1 VSPVLY
7 DMSRTSSAPNPIL
20 KHLET
25 GLFTI
30 SALLLAWWL
39 FATSQAVIYQK
50 VQSARLEK
58 AIGERN
64 ESGPFKA
71 VAARAGSRASGL
83 IGKIEIPRLELSAI
97 ISEGVEEGTLKRA
110 VGHVPHTAF
119 PGEAGNVG
127 LAGHRDSFF
136 RNLKDVTP
144 SDTIL
149 ITTPDGTFTYLID
162 TTLIVMPDRGDLLD
176 STAVP
181 TVTLVTCYPFSYW
194 GRAPKRFVVQARQL
208 DPGPGA
214 SASREAEAPA
224 P

>member
-1 VSPVLY
+1 
-7 DMSRTSSAPNPIL
+7 MSRTSSAPNPIL

-30 SALLLAWWL
+30 SAILLAWWL
-39 FATSQAVIYQK
+39 YATSESVIYQK
-50 VQSARLEK
+50 VQSARLQK
-58 AIGERN
+58 ALRERN
-64 ESGPFKA
+64 EPAGPFKA
-71 VAARAGSRASGL
+71 VAARASSRASGL

-97 ISEGVEEGTLKRA
+97 ISEGIEEGTLKRA
-110 VGHVPHTAF
+110 VGHVPQTAF

-136 RNLKDVTP
+136 RNLKDVSP
-144 SDTIL
+144 SDTVL

-162 TTLIVMPDRGDLLD
+162 TTLIVLPDRGDLLD

-194 GRAPKRFVVQARQL
+194 GRAPKRFVVQAHQL
-208 DPGPGA
+208 DPDPTA
-214 SASREAEAPA
+214 SASGQAAAPA